1 MVTIHSCRVF
11 SLIRGSTPQMHPGA
25 LARYSV
31 ERASAV
37 FRYDGFYIISV
48 VSCNRLTNLPVQ
60 ILSGAQQAMPLTAPR
75 SLTPNEVY
83 AMVAWILF
91 RNGIIAE
98 DAVLDARTLPTIRMP
113 NREGF
118 GPDLRPD
125 VAGS

>member
-1 MVTIHSCRVF
+1 
-11 SLIRGSTPQMHPGA
+11 
-25 LARYSV
+25 
-31 ERASAV
+31 
-37 FRYDGFYIISV
+37 V

-125 VAGS
+125 VAGR